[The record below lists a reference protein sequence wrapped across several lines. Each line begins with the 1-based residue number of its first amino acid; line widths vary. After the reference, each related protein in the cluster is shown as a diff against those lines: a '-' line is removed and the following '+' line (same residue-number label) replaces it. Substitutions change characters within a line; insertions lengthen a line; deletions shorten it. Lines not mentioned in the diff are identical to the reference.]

1 MSKYT
6 VWVREA
12 PVCIGHQ
19 LHLPYE
25 SKCNTLHGHNYVVRV
40 KISSM
45 ELDRFGMVADFA
57 RVKAVIKKYDHSF
70 LGRFPGSVGAPDD
83 LLEKYLGKQWPHVE
97 PSTAE
102 NFARILF
109 EELQQELREALPL
122 TAGVVEE
129 VRVSETP
136 STEVIYR
143 ASS

>member
-12 PVCIGHQ
+12 PVCIAHQ

-25 SKCNTLHGHNYVVRV
+25 SKCNRLHGHNYVVRV
-40 KISSM
+40 KVAAS
-45 ELDRFGMVADFA
+45 ELDNNGMVVDFTK
-57 RVKAVIKKYDHSF
+57 VKAVIKKYDHSF
-70 LGRFPGSVGAPDD
+70 LGTFPGSVGTPDD
-83 LLEKYLGKQWPHVE
+83 LLEKYIGKQWPHIE

-109 EELQQELREALPL
+109 EEIREELMDTPAC
-122 TAGVVEE
+122 VKE

-143 ASS
+143 ASP